1 MSVIEIIAVVF
12 SVSYVILAAKENIFC
27 WLCAAISVSLYI
39 YICYNAKLYLE
50 TGLQGFY
57 FIMAFYGYLQ
67 WNRHRKE
74 IEIETWSLQR
84 HIFIFGVG
92 IAASFLLGKLFEIYT
107 NAALPII
114 DSFTTIFSLFA
125 TYMVTKKI
133 LENWIYWIVIDI
145 VSIYLYFSRDLQL
158 TAGLF
163 VAYTII
169 AVFGYISWK
178 KKLNTL
184 S

>member
-1 MSVIEIIAVVF
+1 MSVIEIIAIVF
-12 SVSYVILAAKENIFC
+12 SILYVILATKENIWC

-39 YICYNAKLYLE
+39 YICFSAKLYLE
-50 TGLQGFY
+50 TGLNGFY
-57 FIMAFYGYLQ
+57 LIMAIYGYWQ
-67 WNRHRKE
+67 WNRPKKE
-74 IEIETWSLQR
+74 IAISTWSLLR
-84 HIFIFGVG
+84 HLLIFGVG
-92 IAASFLLGKLFEIYT
+92 IIASFLLGKFFEIYT

-145 VSIYLYFSRDLQL
+145 VSVYLYFSRDLKL

-163 VAYTII
+163 AAYTII
-169 AVFGYISWK
+169 AVFGYLSWK
-178 KKLNTL
+178 KQLNTL

>member
-12 SVSYVILAAKENIFC
+12 SILYVILVANENIWC

-39 YICYNAKLYLE
+39 YICYSAKLYLE
-50 TGLQGFY
+50 TGLQIFY
-57 FIMAFYGYLQ
+57 FIMAIYGYLQ
-67 WNRHRKE
+67 WNKPKKE
-74 IEIETWSLQR
+74 IIISTWSLQR
-84 HIFIFGVG
+84 HLIILGVVI
-92 IAASFLLGKLFEIYT
+92 IASLLLGKLFEIYT
-107 NAALPII
+107 DAALPII

-145 VSIYLYFSRDLQL
+145 VSVFLYFSRDLQL

-163 VAYTII
+163 TTYTII
-169 AVFGYISWK
+169 SVFGYLSWK
-178 KKLNTL
+178 KQLNTL

>member
-1 MSVIEIIAVVF
+1 MSSIEIIAVVF
-12 SVSYVILAAKENIFC
+12 SILYVILASKENIYC

-57 FIMAFYGYLQ
+57 LIMAIYGYLQ
-67 WNRHRKE
+67 WNRPKKK
-74 IEIETWSLQR
+74 IIIGVWSLQR
-84 HIFIFGVG
+84 HILIFGVG
-92 IAASFLLGKLFEIYT
+92 IIVSILLGKLFDIYT
-107 NAALPII
+107 DATMPVI
-114 DSFTTIFSLFA
+114 DSLTTIFSLFA

-145 VSIYLYFSRDLQL
+145 VSVYLYFSRDLLL

-169 AVFGYISWK
+169 AFFGYLSWK
-178 KKLNTL
+178 KKSNTL

>member
-12 SVSYVILAAKENIFC
+12 SILYVTLAAKENIWC
-27 WLCAAISVSLYI
+27 WLCAAVSVSLYI
-39 YICYNAKLYLE
+39 YICYSAKLYLE

-57 FIMAFYGYLQ
+57 FIMAFYGYWQ
-67 WNRHRKE
+67 WNRPKKE
-74 IEIETWSLQR
+74 ITISTWSLQR
-84 HIFIFGVG
+84 HLLIFGVG
-92 IAASFLLGKLFEIYT
+92 IIASLLLGKLFEIYT
-107 NAALPII
+107 DAALPTI

-145 VSIYLYFSRDLQL
+145 VSVFLYFSRDLQL

-163 VAYTII
+163 AAYTII
-169 AVFGYISWK
+169 AVFGYLSWK
-178 KKLNTL
+178 KQLNTL

>member
-1 MSVIEIIAVVF
+1 M
-12 SVSYVILAAKENIFC
+12 
-27 WLCAAISVSLYI
+27 AI
-39 YICYNAKLYLE
+39 
-50 TGLQGFY
+50 
-57 FIMAFYGYLQ
+57 YGYWQ
-67 WNRHRKE
+67 WNRPKKE
-74 IEIETWSLQR
+74 IAISTWSLQR
-84 HIFIFGVG
+84 HLLIFGVG
-92 IAASFLLGKLFEIYT
+92 IIASLLLGKFFEIYT

-145 VSIYLYFSRDLQL
+145 VSVYLYFSRDLKF

-169 AVFGYISWK
+169 AVFGYLSWK
-178 KKLNTL
+178 KQLNTL

>member
-1 MSVIEIIAVVF
+1 MSVIETIAVVF
-12 SVSYVILAAKENIFC
+12 SILYVILAAKEKIWC
-27 WLCAAISVSLYI
+27 WLSAAISASLYI
-39 YICYNAKLYLE
+39 YICFSAKLFLE

-57 FIMAFYGYLQ
+57 FIMAIYGYLQ
-67 WNRHRKE
+67 WNSAKNE
-74 IEIETWSLQR
+74 IIISTWSLQR
-84 HIFIFGVG
+84 HLIIFGVG
-92 IAASFLLGKLFEIYT
+92 IIASYLLGKFFEFYT
-107 NAALPII
+107 EAALPII

-145 VSIYLYFSRDLQL
+145 VSVYLYLSRDLQL

-163 VAYTII
+163 VVYTII
-169 AVFGYISWK
+169 AVFGYFSWK
-178 KKLNTL
+178 KQLNIL

>member
-12 SVSYVILAAKENIFC
+12 NILYVILAAKENIWC
-27 WLCAAISVSLYI
+27 WLCAAIGALLYI
-39 YICYNAKLYLE
+39 YICFSAKLYLE
-50 TGLQGFY
+50 SGLTVFY
-57 FIMAFYGYLQ
+57 LIMAIYGHWQ
-67 WNRHRKE
+67 WNRPKKE
-74 IEIETWSLQR
+74 ITISTWSLQG
-84 HIFIFGVG
+84 HLLIFGVG
-92 IAASFLLGKLFEIYT
+92 IIASFFLGKLFGIYT
-107 NAALPII
+107 DAALPIL

-145 VSIYLYFSRDLQL
+145 VCVYLYFNRDLQL

-169 AVFGYISWK
+169 AVFGYLSWK
-178 KKLNTL
+178 KQLNTL

>member
-12 SVSYVILAAKENIFC
+12 SILYVILATKENIWC

-39 YICYNAKLYLE
+39 YICFSAKLYPE
-50 TGLQGFY
+50 TGLNGFY
-57 FIMAFYGYLQ
+57 LIMAIYGYWQ
-67 WNRHRKE
+67 WNRPKKE
-74 IEIETWSLQR
+74 IAISTWPLQR
-84 HIFIFGVG
+84 HLLIFVAG
-92 IAASFLLGKLFEIYT
+92 IIASFLLGKLFEIYT

-145 VSIYLYFSRDLQL
+145 VSVYLYFSRDLKL

-163 VAYTII
+163 AAYTII
-169 AVFGYISWK
+169 AVFGYLSWK
-178 KKLNTL
+178 KQLKTL

>member
-1 MSVIEIIAVVF
+1 MAVFEIISVVF
-12 SVSYVILAAKENIFC
+12 SIMYVILAAKENIWC

-39 YICYNAKLYLE
+39 YICFDAKLYLE

-57 FIMAFYGYLQ
+57 FIMAIYGYLQ
-67 WNRHRKE
+67 WNRPKKK
-74 IEIETWSLQR
+74 ITIGTWSLKR
-84 HIFIFGVG
+84 HLLIFGVG
-92 IAASFLLGKLFEIYT
+92 IIASFILGKLFEIYT
-107 NAALPII
+107 DAALPII

-133 LENWIYWIVIDI
+133 LENWIYWIIIDI
-145 VSIYLYFSRDLQL
+145 VSVYLYFIRDLQL

-163 VAYTII
+163 TAYTII
-169 AVFGYISWK
+169 AVFGYLSWK
-178 KKLNTL
+178 KQLNTL